1 MMRMSQS
8 HSQNRHFVSVR
19 RHGSSTAELRA
30 LFSSPRLVEIIGH
43 HWRLLLMIFAL
54 ALTLRVG
61 FALTLPDRMIWE
73 DGYRYEKVALNLLTT
88 GGFGSLED
96 NAASVPLPPLLMAAI
111 YALTG
116 RHLWPL
122 RLVWAVLGA
131 LTCVLAYLLG
141 YKLVNHRVGALAGLV
156 LAGYPYY
163 VYLNTMCEYPQ
174 TIFIFLMALCFL
186 GLVVFEESRRWRPLF
201 GGSLCLGLATLAVPT
216 VLVFLPFVLW
226 WLLFTAKPRE
236 RIGIPCLV
244 VLIGALSPLA
254 IWAGRNYRAYDR
266 FVLINCAGGLNFWK
280 GNNQTYATYGKRGTE
295 LAAGETPDPRYT
307 FLIELD
313 QVNREV
319 AALGPID
326 SWIER
331 ERIGWR
337 RGMAFIRQDVGRF
350 IRLTGQKFL
359 HLWSPYPDAV
369 SHNGQKTPGRV
380 LLAVI
385 TYGPLLVLGIIG
397 LLLSLSHHRRFA
409 LIYAY
414 LGSLAGTYALFLPT
428 TRYRLPLDFFLAL
441 FAAYAVTQ
449 MIYHWKGGWY
459 VIFKSRLTSP
469 ERVQAGY

>member
-1 MMRMSQS
+1 MRVSEDRS
-8 HSQNRHFVSVR
+8 GNRRLFSTGNR
-19 RHGSSTAELRA
+19 ESSAMEIRA
-30 LFSSPRLVEIIGH
+30 LFSSPSLVEIIDH
-43 HWRLLLMIFAL
+43 HRRTLFLIFAL
-54 ALTLRVG
+54 ALALRVG

-73 DGYRYEKVALNLLTT
+73 DGYRYEKVALNILTT

-96 NAASVPLPPLLMAAI
+96 NAASVPLPPLLMAAV
-111 YALTG
+111 YRVTG
-116 RHLWPL
+116 RHLLAL
-122 RLVWAVLGA
+122 RLVWALLGA

-141 YKLVNHRVGALAGLV
+141 YKLANHRVGSLAGLA

-186 GLVVFEESRRWRPLF
+186 GLVMFDQSRRWPPLL
-201 GGSLCLGLATLAVPT
+201 GGSFCLGLAVLTVPT
-216 VLVFLPFVLW
+216 VLVFLPFVLV
-226 WLLFTAKPRE
+226 WLLFTTDLRG
-236 RIGIPCLV
+236 RIGVPCLV

-254 IWAGRNYRAYDR
+254 IWAGRNYRAYER

-280 GNNQTYATYGKRGTE
+280 GNNQTYAMYGKRGTE

-307 FLIELD
+307 FLSELAEVNQ
-313 QVNREV
+313 QVAR
-319 AALGPID
+319 LGPVD

-337 RGMAFIRQDVGRF
+337 RGIAFIRQDVGRF

-369 SHNGQKTPGRV
+369 SDNGEKTPTRV
-380 LLAVI
+380 WLALV
-385 TYGPLLVLGIIG
+385 TYGPLLVFGVIG
-397 LLLSLSHHRRFA
+397 LLLSLRHRHRFV
-409 LIYAY
+409 LIYGY

-469 ERVQAGY
+469 ERAPARY